1 MTVHR
6 ILFSFLL
13 FSFYFQSMQAQP
25 ERWQQRVDYKM
36 DIDMDAAAHRFTGHQ
51 TLKYFNNSPDTLGRV
66 FYHLYFNAFQPGS
79 MMDWEN
85 RNPQTADSRVR
96 DRISKLK
103 EDEMGWHHIKS
114 LTCNGQ
120 PVNFET
126 VETTLEVTLPEPILP
141 HSTAVFEMEFESQVP
156 IQIRRSGR
164 DSRDGIAYSMTQW
177 YPKMAEYD
185 YQGWHADP
193 YVGREFYGVWGDFDV
208 HISIDK
214 KYVLGASGILQ
225 NPGEIGYG
233 YEKEGTAVHRPGGG
247 KLDWHW
253 KAENVHDFAWTA
265 DPEYKHLKVE
275 RKDGLTLHFLYQET
289 EQTKTTWQAMPA
301 VMDKAFDFINAHF
314 GQYAYKSYSFLNG
327 GDGGMEYPMATLLA
341 SRSGVGT
348 FTHELMHAWFYG
360 MLGSNES
367 LHPWMDEG
375 FTEFATAEVL
385 NHLRAEQII
394 PGQAAENPH
403 IRNNLGYI
411 SFARAGRE
419 EPLSTHHDHYLSTGA
434 GGMGAYTKG
443 HVVLTQ
449 LQYIMGKPVFENAMR
464 RYFNTWKFK
473 HPNPNDFI
481 RIMERESGLELDWY
495 KEYFIFTTKTIDYA
509 VDAVEKANRKQ
520 TRIVLR
526 KIGHMPMPIDL
537 VVTYKNGKKEMLNIP
552 LVMMRGAK
560 PPEKP
565 DMKYTVLKDWGWT
578 IPTYEFLLDA
588 KFKDIVSVEIDP
600 SQRMAGVVRSNNLWE
615 PEGKK

>member
-1 MTVHR
+1 MTFIK
-6 ILFSFLL
+6 ILLL
-13 FSFYFQSMQAQP
+13 SLLSIFFTFHLQAQP
-25 ERWQQRVDYKM
+25 ERWQQRVEYLM

-51 TLKYFNNSPDTLGRV
+51 MLKYFNNSPDTLDRV

-79 MMDWEN
+79 MMDWN
-85 RNPQTADSRVR
+85 NLDPQTADPRVR
-96 DRISKLK
+96 DRISKLQK
-103 EDEMGWHHIKS
+103 SEMGWHHIQS
-114 LTCNGQ
+114 LTCNGKA
-120 PVNFET
+120 VKYET
-126 VETTLEVTLPEPILP
+126 VETTLEVMLPEPILP
-141 HSTAVFEMEFESQVP
+141 NSKAIFEMEFDSQVP

-208 HISIDK
+208 RISMDK
-214 KYVLGASGILQ
+214 KYVLGASGVLQ
-225 NPGEIGYG
+225 NPIEIGYG
-233 YEKEGTAVHRPGGG
+233 YEPEGAVVRQKNGD
-247 KLDWHW
+247 KLTWHW

-301 VMDKAFDFINAHF
+301 VMDKAFDFINQHF
-314 GQYAYKSYSFLNG
+314 GQYPYTSYSFLNG

-348 FTHELMHAWFYG
+348 FVHELMHAWFYG

-385 NHLRAEQII
+385 NQLRAGKII
-394 PGQAAENPH
+394 PGLPVENPH
-403 IRNNLGYI
+403 IQNNQGYI
-411 SFARAGRE
+411 SFAKTGQE
-419 EPLSTHHDHYLSTGA
+419 EPLSTHHDHYLSSYA

-449 LQYIMGKPVFENAMR
+449 LEYIMGKHVFENAMR

-481 RIMERESGLELDWY
+481 RIMEKSSGLELDWY

-509 VDAVEKANRKQ
+509 VDVVAKAGRKQ
-520 TRIVLR
+520 TRIVLK

-537 VVTYKNGKKEMLNIP
+537 VVTYKNGEKEMLNIP
-552 LVMMRGAK
+552 LVMMRG
-560 PPEKP
+560 EKP
-565 DMKYTVLKDWGWT
+565 AEDLAIKYTVLNDWGWT

-588 KFKDIVSVEIDP
+588 KFNDIASVEIDP
-600 SQRMAGVVRSNNLWE
+600 SLRMADVNSTNNQWA
-615 PEGKK
+615 PN